1 MQVNIATREHAKY
14 VESHVPNY
22 IWKVGIGTSTTD
34 VHGLQLIDET
44 S

>member
-14 VESHVPNY
+14 VENHVPNY
-22 IWKVGIGTSTTD
+22 IWKVGFCALTTY
-34 VHGLQLIDET
+34 VHGFQSIDET